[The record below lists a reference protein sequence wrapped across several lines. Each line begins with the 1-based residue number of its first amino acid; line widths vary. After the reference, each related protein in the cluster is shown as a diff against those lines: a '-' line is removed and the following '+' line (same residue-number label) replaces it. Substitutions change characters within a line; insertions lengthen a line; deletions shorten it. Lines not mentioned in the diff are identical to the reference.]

1 MTKRSRRVVGLVI
14 GAVVVAGVGVAGVR
28 VFEKP
33 EKAVASDGPD
43 PAQTVEIV
51 RTDLSQARDLSGQ
64 LGYGVSQ
71 TVKSHAEGTITWLP
85 KVGAAVEQG
94 GVLFRV
100 DDKPVLL
107 FYGGTPLFRTIG
119 KAPTP
124 PVDPAGNPPGAPSTP
139 GTPESPGTQDSPG
152 KSDSPGTPGRPDSP
166 GTPSDSSS
174 TPPGG
179 SPGKGAEKP
188 IEGPDVRVVKQNLT
202 ALGFLPK
209 TTTDKLTSA
218 TTKAIKKWQKS
229 LDLAETGVID
239 PASVVVLPGA
249 VRVDSIKAALG
260 DPAAA
265 EILGV
270 TATDKVVTLPV
281 DADSTQGISAGA
293 KVKLTLPNG
302 KATTGTIRSVGTD
315 ATPPPSD
322 GNPADGGKK
331 AQVTALI
338 TLDHQAAS
346 AGVDSGPVT
355 VPVPGAS
362 RKGVLVV
369 PVAALLALREG
380 GYAVQ
385 VVTGTTTA
393 LIGVK
398 TGMFADGDVEITG
411 TGLQAGQKVV
421 TTS

>member
-1 MTKRSRRVVGLVI
+1 MSKRSRRAIALVT
-14 GAVVVAGVGVAGVR
+14 GAVVMTGAGVAGFR
-28 VFEKP
+28 IFDKP

-51 RTDLSQARDLSGQ
+51 RTDLSQARDLEGQ
-64 LGYGVSQ
+64 LGYGAGQ

-100 DDKPVLL
+100 DDKPVVL
-107 FYGGTPLFRTIG
+107 FYGSTPLFRTIG
-119 KAPTP
+119 KPQTP
-124 PVDPAGNPPGAPSTP
+124 PVGIPGNPPSTP
-139 GTPESPGTQDSPG
+139 GSPP
-152 KSDSPGTPGRPDSP
+152 
-166 GTPSDSSS
+166 
-174 TPPGG
+174 PPG
-179 SPGKGAEKP
+179 SPSSPPPKDKP

-218 TTKAIKKWQKS
+218 TIKAIKKWQES
-229 LDLAETGVID
+229 LDLEQTGVID
-239 PASVVVLPGA
+239 PTSVVVLPGA
-249 VRVDSIKAALG
+249 VRVDSVKAALG

-270 TATDKVVTLPV
+270 TATDKIVTLPV
-281 DADSTQGISAGA
+281 DADSTQGISTGT

-322 GNPADGGKK
+322 GSPADGGKK

-355 VPVPGAS
+355 VTVPGAS

-385 VVTGTTTA
+385 VVTGTTSA
-393 LIGVK
+393 LVGVK
-398 TGMFADGDVEITG
+398 TGMFADGNVEIIG
-411 TGLQAGQKVV
+411 AGLQAGQKVV

>member
-1 MTKRSRRVVGLVI
+1 MSKRSRRVVALVT
-14 GAVVVAGVGVAGVR
+14 GTVVVAGAGVAGFR
-28 VFEKP
+28 IFDKP

-51 RTDLSQARDLSGQ
+51 RTDLSQAKDLGGQ
-64 LGYGVSQ
+64 LGYGAGQ
-71 TVKSHAEGTITWLP
+71 TIKSHAEGTITWLP
-85 KVGAAVEQG
+85 KVGASLGRG

-100 DDKPVLL
+100 DDKPVVL
-107 FYGGTPLFRTIG
+107 FFGGTPLFRTIG
-119 KAPTP
+119 KATP
-124 PVDPAGNPPGAPSTP
+124 PAGPPSTP
-139 GTPESPGTQDSPG
+139 P
-152 KSDSPGTPGRPDSP
+152 SDSP
-166 GTPSDSSS
+166 S
-174 TPPGG
+174 TPPSTPPAD
-179 SPGKGAEKP
+179 SPSSPPSAPPVKDEP
-188 IEGPDVRVVKQNLT
+188 IAGPDVRVVKQNLT

-218 TTKAIKKWQKS
+218 TTRAIKEWQKS
-229 LDLAETGVID
+229 LDLDATGVID
-239 PASVVVLPGA
+239 PATVVVLPGA
-249 VRVDSIKAALG
+249 VRVDSVKAMLG

-265 EILGV
+265 DILGV

-331 AQVTALI
+331 PQVTALI
-338 TLDHQAAS
+338 TLDQQAAS
-346 AGVDSGPVT
+346 VGVDSGPVT
-355 VPVPGAS
+355 VTVPGPS

-385 VVTGTTTA
+385 VVTGNTTA
-393 LIGVK
+393 LVGVK
-398 TGMFADGDVEITG
+398 TGMFADGNVEITG